1 MGTYILSDTPSGMK
15 TLIYSNTKEIRLHS
29 AYHPLREAERSV
41 DAFQKG
47 RANLIIV
54 CGLGLA
60 YHIAVLRKRF
70 PRCQVIVIERDAE
83 VIDLARTAVPDQITG
98 IPIISSESDIIP
110 LFETLNLAAFTGI
123 ASYHHRPSY
132 AMDAPFYDALIRD
145 INQYLS
151 SKLSDMLTR
160 FEFEERWIENIFS
173 NLPTLLGTPTVSQ
186 LFGKFRGYPGIIV
199 SAGPSLRSN
208 VALLRHLE
216 DRSLIV
222 SVDTALKVLQKSGVS
237 PHMVMTL
244 DSQRYS
250 IKHFLGLR
258 DHQPVLLADMVSY
271 PRIPDLYSG
280 TVVMSTTSKYYT
292 DSDGALKRE
301 TTPLIEWIEE
311 HTESI
316 GDIQSGGSVATS
328 AFDLLLNLGC
338 NPIILIGQ
346 DLAYTGR
353 EIHCSGTYHN
363 EEWVPAINRFNNL
376 DTINQG
382 VIRKRRI
389 SFVHAYGGA
398 GTVPSDF
405 VFDLYRGWFA
415 DSAKRVPVT
424 VINATEGGA
433 RISNTVEKPL
443 HELIESL
450 PRPKREPRAILSEY
464 LTDRVADTDAIYQS
478 ITAAIDEMRSVKA
491 RSEELLQLDDE
502 PVESMEDVLT
512 ESSERLLSSFLKRT
526 GVYLARHTDLSP
538 ARART
543 LLLNDIITA
552 SQRMANILTKCKEK
566 LEKIR

>member
-1 MGTYILSDTPSGMK
+1 MGTYILSDTPSGIK
-15 TLIYSNTKEIRLHS
+15 TLIYSNRKEVRLHS

-47 RANLIIV
+47 RANLIVV
-54 CGLGLA
+54 CGLALA
-60 YHIAVLRKRF
+60 YHIAALRKRF
-70 PRCQVIVIERDAE
+70 PRCHVIVIERDAE
-83 VIDLARTAVPDQITG
+83 VIDLARATVPDQIAG
-98 IPIISSESDIIP
+98 IPIISSESDIVP
-110 LFETLNLAAFTGI
+110 LFETMDLTAFTGI
-123 ASYHHRPSY
+123 ANYHHRPSY
-132 AMDAPFYDALIRD
+132 ALDAPFYDALTRD

-151 SKLSDMLTR
+151 SKLSDLLTR

-173 NLPTLLGTPTVSQ
+173 NLPILLVTPTVSQ
-186 LFGKFRGYPGIIV
+186 LFGKFQGYPGIIV
-199 SAGPSLRSN
+199 SAGPSLRTN

-216 DRSLIV
+216 DRSLLV
-222 SVDTALKVLQKSGVS
+222 SVDTALKVLQKNGIS

-271 PRIPDLYSG
+271 PRIHDLYTG

-292 DSDGALKRE
+292 DSAGALRRE
-301 TTPLIEWIEE
+301 TIPLIEWIEE
-311 HTESI
+311 HTEPI

-363 EEWVPAINRFNNL
+363 EEWVPAITRFKNL

-389 SFVHAYGGA
+389 SFVQAYGGE

-405 VFDLYRGWFA
+405 IFDLYRGWFA

-433 RISNTVEKPL
+433 RINHTVEKPL
-443 HELIESL
+443 RELIESL
-450 PRPKREPRAILSEY
+450 PRQKREPRTILSEH
-464 LTDRVADTDAIYQS
+464 LSERVSSIDAIYQS
-478 ITAAIDEMRSVKA
+478 ITTAIDEMSSVKA
-491 RSEELLQLDDE
+491 RSEELLHLDDE
-502 PVESMEDVLT
+502 HIESMDDVLT
-512 ESSERLLSSFLKRT
+512 ESSARFLSSFLKRT
-526 GVYLARHTDLSP
+526 GVYLARHADLSP
-538 ARART
+538 GRART

-552 SQRMANILTKCKEK
+552 SQRMTNILTKCKEN
-566 LEKIR
+566 LQNLR